1 MDIIVKNVLR
11 KVILFGL
18 LFTGILMSCN
28 KGDTFRVEGVLSSHN
43 GDTLYLEHR
52 DLGGIVKLDS
62 VVLNKQG
69 VFNFRHESPRN
80 PEFYQLRIGD
90 NAVAFAVDSTE
101 TLVVSADATDLYNT
115 FVVEDSYTNK
125 QLRYVDELTSNTSQQ
140 IEMLGKRHDANDID
154 DITYISELDSALLN
168 YKSEISKLIIG
179 NPSSAAAYYA
189 VFQRIDGYL
198 IFDPYIKQDF
208 SMFGAVATS
217 WDRYYPDT
225 ERTKHLHN
233 FTMNAL
239 QSRRKEESQA
249 RMFENLTMNTEANLP
264 DIILTNVNGERV
276 PLSSLKGNV
285 VLLDFVVYNAEF
297 SPSHNILLN
306 TLYSRYESQGFEI
319 YQISFDSD
327 EHFWKVSASNLP
339 WITVR
344 DPQSVN
350 AALLSTYNVREIPTA
365 FLIDREGDLISRIEN
380 YTQLPDELNKVM

>member
-1 MDIIVKNVLR
+1 
-11 KVILFGL
+11 
-18 LFTGILMSCN
+18 MSCN

-249 RMFENLTMNTEANLP
+249 RMFENLTMDTEANLP